1 MIKVLELIDGGFL
14 GGGQTHILSL
24 VKCIDKNKFDTVIS
38 ASGEGEFKKQVLKN
52 GFKFAEI
59 EMPKIYHSRYL
70 EELNRIITE
79 NKIEIIHSH
88 GGVAGMYARFYN
100 KRYDKV
106 KVIHTIHGIHY
117 INSPGLIKKFIS
129 LSVEQFLVPFT
140 DRFICV
146 SDADLETAVKNKIID
161 PEKTTVIKN
170 GIDLA
175 RFSGKLKD
183 KEITDALGI
192 FSDDLII
199 GNISRFDYQKN
210 QRFIILN
217 ADAILEKFPAVKIL
231 LAGGGKLLDE
241 CRQMAERS
249 LYKDRIIFTNEVN
262 DPEKYYPLLDIY
274 VFPSLWEGLSIS
286 LIEAMASSKCILAS
300 NIPANKELIEDNQNG
315 LIFNVYSKHE
325 YLLKLEEL
333 ITDKKLRLKLSQQA
347 GKDSMNYS
355 EKVMTEKIEKEYLKL
370 IL

>member
-14 GGGQTHILSL
+14 GGGQMHVLSL
-24 VKCIDKNKFDTVIS
+24 VKCLDKNKFDSVIA
-38 ASGEGEFKKQVLKN
+38 ASGEGEFKKQVLNN
-52 GFKFAEI
+52 GFKFTGI
-59 EMPKIYHSRYL
+59 ELPKIYHSRYL
-70 EELNRIITE
+70 DELNRIITG
-79 NKIEIIHSH
+79 NKIDIIHSH

-161 PEKTTVIKN
+161 PVKTTVIKN
-170 GIDLA
+170 GIDLEK
-175 RFSGKLKD
+175 FSGKQKD
-183 KEITDALGI
+183 KELADALGL
-192 FSDDLII
+192 FPDDLII

-217 ADAILEKFPAVKIL
+217 ADTILEKFPAVKIL
-231 LAGGGKLLDE
+231 LAGGGKLLEE

-249 LYKDRIIFTNEVN
+249 IYKDRIIFTDEVS
-262 DPEKYYPLLDIY
+262 DPEKYYPLLDVY

-300 NIPANKELIEDNQNG
+300 GIPANRELISDNQNG
-315 LIFNVYSKHE
+315 LLFNVYSKHE

-333 ITDKKLRLKLSQQA
+333 ITDKKLRLKLSEQA
-347 GKDSMNYS
+347 GKDSLNYS

-370 IL
+370 TE

>member
-24 VKCIDKNKFDTVIS
+24 VKCLDKNKFDPLIA
-38 ASGEGEFKKQVLKN
+38 ASGEGEFSKSVLSKGYN
-52 GFKFAEI
+52 FISI
-59 EMPKIYHSRYL
+59 ELPKIYRSKYLDELHS
-70 EELNRIITE
+70 IIE
-79 NKIEIIHSH
+79 DNEIDIIHSH
-88 GGVAGMYARFYN
+88 GGVAGMYARFYKKKFEN
-100 KRYDKV
+100 I

-117 INSPGLIKKFIS
+117 INSPGVLKRFIS
-129 LSVEQFLVPFT
+129 LSVEQYLMPYT

-146 SDADLETAVKNKIID
+146 SDADLETALKNKIID

-170 GIDLA
+170 GIDLEKFA
-175 RFSGKLKD
+175 GKQKD
-183 KEITDALGI
+183 TELLSVLGL
-192 FSDDLII
+192 SAKDLII
-199 GNISRFDYQKN
+199 GNVSRFDHQKN

-217 ADAILEKFPAVKIL
+217 SEVILEKFPAVKIL
-231 LAGGGKLLDE
+231 LAGGGKLLEE

-249 LYKDRIIFTNEVN
+249 IYKDRIIFTEEVS

-286 LIEAMASSKCILAS
+286 LIEAMASSDCILCS
-300 NIPANKELIEDNQNG
+300 GIPANRELITDNHNG

-347 GKDSMNYS
+347 ERDSVNYS
-355 EKVMTEKIEKEYLKL
+355 EKVMTEKIEKEYLNL
-370 IL
+370 SE